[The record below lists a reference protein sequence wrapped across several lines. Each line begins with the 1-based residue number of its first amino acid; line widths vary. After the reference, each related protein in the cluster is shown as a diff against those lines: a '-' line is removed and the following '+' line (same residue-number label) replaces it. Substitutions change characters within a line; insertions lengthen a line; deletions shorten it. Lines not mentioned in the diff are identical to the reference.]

1 MDYIF
6 FCEKKDYEVE
16 GIEWRDIV
24 YYSNDDVLEFVFKV
38 SYFVLW
44 YNYVLGIIEYV
55 LFLNVENFCNRKN
68 GLCFYCFRGMVFFC
82 CWMRSFIFYSLM
94 IFFWFK
100 NLINIVRIVFDML

>member
-44 YNYVLGIIEYV
+44 YNYVLVII
-55 LFLNVENFCNRKN
+55 
-68 GLCFYCFRGMVFFC
+68 
-82 CWMRSFIFYSLM
+82 
-94 IFFWFK
+94 
-100 NLINIVRIVFDML
+100 